1 MIKKIENLIPKTYA
15 DDIEQL
21 LDGEDFQYFWNSTIS
36 ATGESIDDRVKNN
49 PGYTHNVFDFERQS
63 QNSWTYPILKPILY
77 FFEQKENMILD
88 KVLRIRVRRTNPWP
102 GHTLEHYN
110 PPHIDLDTAEP
121 YWSLVYYADDSDGD
135 TFIFDNDGKVIE
147 RVKPV
152 KGNALLFPGK
162 VYHSGNNPV
171 NYNKRTIVNFDFTVK

>member
-77 FFEQKENMILD
+77 FF
-88 KVLRIRVRRTNPWP
+88 
-102 GHTLEHYN
+102 
-110 PPHIDLDTAEP
+110 
-121 YWSLVYYADDSDGD
+121 
-135 TFIFDNDGKVIE
+135 
-147 RVKPV
+147 
-152 KGNALLFPGK
+152 
-162 VYHSGNNPV
+162 
-171 NYNKRTIVNFDFTVK
+171 

>member
-1 MIKKIENLIPKTYA
+1 
-15 DDIEQL
+15 
-21 LDGEDFQYFWNSTIS
+21 
-36 ATGESIDDRVKNN
+36 
-49 PGYTHNVFDFERQS
+49 
-63 QNSWTYPILKPILY
+63 
-77 FFEQKENMILD
+77 MILD

-135 TFIFDNDGKVIE
+135 TFIFDNDDKIIE

-162 VYHSGNNPV
+162 FYHSGNNPV
-171 NYNKRTIVNFDFTVK
+171 NYDKRTIVNFDFTVK